1 MPYALIDW
9 DNTVRKGATLFAWMA
24 FLHDEKNA
32 IEDKFITNRLKICE
46 CCRQGWIT
54 HDTLCGLCTQ
64 NYVASVKGMKES
76 DYWEYV
82 KGYLAWDKALDVQF
96 NRVLFAFIKKY
107 DMPMIIATGS
117 PANLLHD
124 FCGQMNVDKLFAF
137 EEVIENGVLTG
148 EAINDAGG
156 AKPLA
161 AAYALERFNG
171 EKPLLAAGDS
181 DSDIPMLDLAT
192 IKIVVGDNK
201 ELLERYPD
209 CIHVHLDDESAIE
222 LSRRLELKEKELGLV
237 PPTKE

>member
-24 FLHDEKNA
+24 FLHDEKHV

-46 CCRQGWIT
+46 CCRQGWIS
-54 HDTLCGLCTQ
+54 HDTLCGLCTL
-64 NYVASVKGMKES
+64 NYVASVKGMREE
-76 DYWEYV
+76 DYWVYVEEYL
-82 KGYLAWDKALDVQF
+82 KWDKALDVAF
-96 NRVLFAFIKKY
+96 NRVLFDFIRKY

-124 FCGQMNVDKLFAF
+124 FCGQMKVDKLFAF
-137 EEVIENGVLTG
+137 VEVIENGVLTG

-161 AAYALERFNG
+161 AAYALERFHG

-181 DSDIPMLDLAT
+181 DSDIPMLDLAA
-192 IKIVVGDNK
+192 IKIVVGDHPV
-201 ELLERYPD
+201 LLERYPD
-209 CIHVHLDDESAIE
+209 CIHVHLDDEGAKE
-222 LSRRLELKEKELGLV
+222 LRLALEKKEKELHLQ
-237 PPTKE
+237 P